1 MPTLRLPDA
10 RIAEVYLGNWL
21 NTLQP
26 CQGAAPLRD
35 PDGSGAEPKRPW
47 RVDVPGHYPGWYPG
61 VDVKHLASAYLCC
74 EKNLG
79 LVLRAW
85 DLTTRDYLMNDGAVK
100 SFTFRDNPHPI
111 VPEMTLDRR
120 TVFYPLRCSATID
133 YLLLADLIFRFS
145 QDKSWLEA
153 NLPQLRR
160 AAAYLERWT
169 DPEGLLHSDAYD
181 VDQFY
186 REIDGVAQAS
196 AHLAFQRL
204 AALEGR
210 LGHDARRTHCE
221 AVAARLRDG
230 ANQWFW
236 DEALGY
242 YYEHLILNNVAQ
254 ASRLGSIGGVS
265 SEHDARYTAA
275 RVLDGVVGM
284 GLDAFGAG
292 GGAGGSS
299 EWATL
304 GEGVG
309 AWIQVNLREP
319 TRLRRV
325 ILYNRTDS
333 KLKPCERFA
342 AGRLE
347 FSAGAPP
354 VEVTFDDGAISRAVA
369 EFPPRT
375 VTWVKFIATR
385 LQAEGPGHPGLAE
398 FLVLPADEP
407 YRKVT
412 HGMTDANFAMVGYG
426 VADDAR
432 AARVWRHF
440 KDHERAFYEVNGV
453 SAPTWG
459 AERPDTYG
467 PEDLNHRAPRKD
479 CVAMGR
485 TWRHD
490 AWMRHRMGDGDG
502 LYQTL
507 LYACGLYDRPSGGG
521 AGFFGERYGLGR
533 FHPGDIAEASIPQYA
548 EYPAVFNS
556 TIVQH
561 TLLGLD
567 ADVTGAIVVDPCVP
581 RAWYDAGFGQE
592 GCGVRH
598 DRDLGFTYRADRI
611 DGWLSGAAGTQRLR
625 LKLPPGLVGQPL
637 AVRRNGRPM
646 PHKLES
652 GFVVFDLEVSA
663 EARASF
669 DVMRSVQKL

>member
-1 MPTLRLPDA
+1 M
-10 RIAEVYLGNWL
+10 
-21 NTLQP
+21 
-26 CQGAAPLRD
+26 
-35 PDGSGAEPKRPW
+35 
-47 RVDVPGHYPGWYPG
+47 
-61 VDVKHLASAYLCC
+61 
-74 EKNLG
+74 
-79 LVLRAW
+79 
-85 DLTTRDYLMNDGAVK
+85 
-100 SFTFRDNPHPI
+100 
-111 VPEMTLDRR
+111 
-120 TVFYPLRCSATID
+120 
-133 YLLLADLIFRFS
+133 
-145 QDKSWLEA
+145 
-153 NLPQLRR
+153 
-160 AAAYLERWT
+160 
-169 DPEGLLHSDAYD
+169 
-181 VDQFY
+181 
-186 REIDGVAQAS
+186 
-196 AHLAFQRL
+196 
-204 AALEGR
+204 
-210 LGHDARRTHCE
+210 
-221 AVAARLRDG
+221 RDG

-440 KDHERAFYEVNGV
+440 KDHERVYLVNGV
-453 SAPTWG
+453 SAHVG
-459 AERPDTYG
+459 RASGQYG
-467 PEDLNHRAPRKD
+467 PEDLNHRARAKGLGSNGADPGGTTGCATAWATATVFIKR
-479 CVAMGR
+479 CSCLRGR
-485 TWRHD
+485 
-490 AWMRHRMGDGDG
+490 
-502 LYQTL
+502 
-507 LYACGLYDRPSGGG
+507 RPALRRG
-521 AGFFGERYGLGR
+521 AGSSANARPGR
-533 FHPGDIAEASIPQYA
+533 LHPGDIAEATPPIRRIRPCL
-548 EYPAVFNS
+548 P

-561 TLLGLD
+561 TLL
-567 ADVTGAIVVDPCVP
+567 A
-581 RAWYDAGFGQE
+581 
-592 GCGVRH
+592 
-598 DRDLGFTYRADRI
+598 
-611 DGWLSGAAGTQRLR
+611 
-625 LKLPPGLVGQPL
+625 
-637 AVRRNGRPM
+637 
-646 PHKLES
+646 
-652 GFVVFDLEVSA
+652 
-663 EARASF
+663 
-669 DVMRSVQKL
+669 